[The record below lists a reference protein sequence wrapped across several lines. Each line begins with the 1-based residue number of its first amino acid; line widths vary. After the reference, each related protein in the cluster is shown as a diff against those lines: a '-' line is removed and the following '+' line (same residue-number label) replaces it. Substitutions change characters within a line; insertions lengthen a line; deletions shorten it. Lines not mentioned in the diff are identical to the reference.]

1 MPQTDIYGKVAKK
14 ASSGF
19 SIDKA
24 QMTFTGLNNKTGLL
38 VQSVQIQY
46 QQQISFVYDLAA
58 PDDVYYVAGRT
69 NGTAVIGKMV
79 GSGGMVE
86 EFYKKFGDVCRIE
99 ENITFSGLGGCTT
112 GSKTATV
119 TLANPVITQLGL
131 QMSVDTALISEN
143 IQMMFAS
150 LTLGS
155 GNAGNAG
162 NAGNLGGSDPGNPA
176 D

>member
-1 MPQTDIYGKVAKK
+1 MADPQKDVFGKVAKK

-24 QMTFTGLNNKTGLL
+24 QMTFTGLENKKGLL
-38 VQSVQIQY
+38 VQNVQIAY

-69 NGTAVIGKMV
+69 SGTVAIGKMV
-79 GSGGMVE
+79 GSSGMAKD
-86 EFYKKFGDVCRIE
+86 FYSRFGDVCKIG
-99 ENITFSGLGGCTT
+99 ENITFSGLGGCTA
-112 GSKTATV
+112 GSTTSTV

-150 LTLGS
+150 LTLSGS
-155 GNAGNAG
+155 EE
-162 NAGNLGGSDPGNPA
+162 
-176 D
+176 